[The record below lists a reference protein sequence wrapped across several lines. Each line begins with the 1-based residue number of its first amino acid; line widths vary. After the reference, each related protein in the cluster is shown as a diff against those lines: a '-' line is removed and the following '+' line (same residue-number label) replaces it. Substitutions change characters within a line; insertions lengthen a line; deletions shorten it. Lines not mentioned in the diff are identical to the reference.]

1 MSKSKRLE
9 TIFYNGEPDGI
20 RIYMRHLSTIKT
32 YVVPRQCLSEAKGIS
47 GIDNPGVY
55 FLINDETGKLTQ
67 IYIGQTRNGISRL
80 DDHNAKKDFWNKAIL
95 FLANGEHFTLNILS
109 GLEKYAIQKAN
120 DANRYDIENKAVPK
134 YKISEYDLPI
144 VEEIYEE
151 IEFIMAT
158 LGYRMNAL
166 NISDSKKIF
175 ATSRRGIVAYGLY
188 SGESFDLLPDSEI
201 DFSKH
206 VHIESYNE
214 KRNAMLSDG
223 SIVKKTDGK
232 HYLTKIVSFKT
243 PSGASDFVLGGSTNG
258 WIEWKDSDGKT
269 LNDLYRAD

>member
-1 MSKSKRLE
+1 M
-9 TIFYNGEPDGI
+9 
-20 RIYMRHLSTIKT
+20 
-32 YVVPRQCLSEAKGIS
+32 
-47 GIDNPGVY
+47 
-55 FLINDETGKLTQ
+55 
-67 IYIGQTRNGISRL
+67 
-80 DDHNAKKDFWNKAIL
+80 
-95 FLANGEHFTLNILS
+95 
-109 GLEKYAIQKAN
+109 
-120 DANRYDIENKAVPK
+120 
-134 YKISEYDLPI
+134 PI

-166 NISDSKKIF
+166 SVSDNKKIF
-175 ATSRRGIVAYGLY
+175 ATSRRGIIAYGLY
-188 SGESFDLLPDSEI
+188 SGETFDLLPDSEI

-232 HYLTKIVSFKT
+232 YYLTKIVSFKT

-269 LNDLYRAD
+269 LNDLFRAN